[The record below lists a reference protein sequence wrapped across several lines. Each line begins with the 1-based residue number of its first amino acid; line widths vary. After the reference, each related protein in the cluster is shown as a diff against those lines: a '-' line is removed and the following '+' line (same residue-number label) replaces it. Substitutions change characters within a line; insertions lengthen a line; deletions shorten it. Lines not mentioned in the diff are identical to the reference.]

1 MIRLVLDTSTLIS
14 ALGWKKGNP
23 RKIFEDCLS
32 GKYQL
37 IESIDLIN
45 EFLKVFNRDKFSFIS
60 KEDKQEFIVRLFE
73 ICNLVE
79 PKTKLNII
87 EDDPED
93 NIVLECALEG
103 NANYIIS
110 SDPHVLKLKEFKG
123 IKIVNPKEFLDLF

>member
-110 SDPHVLKLKEFKG
+110 SDSHVLKLKEFKG

>member
-123 IKIVNPKEFLDLF
+123 IK

>member
-123 IKIVNPKEFLDLF
+123 IKIVNPKEFLDLL

>member
-123 IKIVNPKEFLDLF
+123 IKIVNPKEFLDLI